1 MLKYSIVTPLYNS
14 FNLMDRYFKSFED
27 QTYKNFEIIIVD
39 DCSTDDSYSKVKE
52 YAEKSQLKISVYQT
66 EKNAGPGNARNIGMN
81 AAKGE
86 WITFVDNDDW
96 VDLKLL
102 EKIEIVSKEYE
113 VNCIIYDYYLQK
125 ESKKIVSHS
134 MYFGETGPVSIS
146 DCMIYA
152 RNHAVC
158 KFYRLANCR
167 ESNVRYPALKRC
179 EDVAFSC
186 RAIEACGKAYYLKE
200 PLYYYFQRSSSLS
213 NNKDLDESE
222 MIKAF
227 YILEKTIGKKYPEE
241 LKEKSVVD
249 LLYSVVLMMCKAGKS
264 NRKIREYISY
274 YNRKYEGWEN
284 SKIINHIGKSKK
296 IFVQLVKL
304 RFIIG
309 LKAISWMHTK
319 MVR

>member
-1 MLKYSIVTPLYNS
+1 MPKYSIVTPLYNS
-14 FNLMDRYFKSFED
+14 FNLMDRYLKSFEE

-39 DCSTDDSYSKVKE
+39 DCSTDDSYFKIRE

-66 EKNAGPGNARNIGMN
+66 EKNAGPGNARNIGMD

-86 WITFVDNDDW
+86 WLTFVDNDDW
-96 VDLKLL
+96 VDSKLL
-102 EKIEIVSKEYE
+102 EKIEKVLKEYE
-113 VNCIIYDYYLQK
+113 VNCIIYDYFLQK
-125 ESKKIVSHS
+125 ENDKKVAHS
-134 MYFGETGPVSIS
+134 MYFGKTGPLSIS
-146 DCMIYA
+146 NCMIYA

-158 KFYRLANCR
+158 KFYKLADCR
-167 ESNVRYPALKRC
+167 ESEVRYPELKRC

-200 PLYYYFQRSSSLS
+200 PLYYYVQRSSSLS
-213 NNKDLDESE
+213 NNKYLDESE

-249 LLYSVVLMMCKAGKS
+249 LLYGVVLMMCKAGKS
-264 NRKIREYISY
+264 NRKISEYISN

-296 IFVQLVKL
+296 IFVQLAKM

-319 MVR
+319 MVK